1 MEFVVSLLNLNY
13 PEENQGLLMTLIYV
27 QFVLILFLIIVSFI
41 RLPYGR
47 YYDTNLQLKGRITWF
62 IMESP
67 SIIIPLY
74 LMHTF
79 KDNRVF
85 LTFFDLKTFY
95 LIPFLVHY
103 CHRGIIYPLYIQ
115 SNSMPLFTALLGI
128 TYTTFN
134 GYLQPKY
141 ILSLSNSSPLSSLSM
156 LRYAVGIIIFFIGM
170 YINLQADY
178 YLIKL
183 SKNKKKGQYFIPRG
197 YLFEYI
203 SCPNFFG
210 ETLEW
215 FGYAICIWTLC
226 GWGFFLQTF
235 FTIIPRG
242 YHHHQYYKDKFSGYP
257 PNRKAVIPYLL

>member
-1 MEFVVSLLNLNY
+1 MSILNLNY
-13 PEENQGLLMTLIYV
+13 PEENQGFLMSL
-27 QFVLILFLIIVSFI
+27 VLIQFILIAFLLIISII

-47 YYDTNLQLKGRITWF
+47 YYDTNLQLRGGVTWF

-67 SIIIPLY
+67 SLIIPLY
-74 LMHTF
+74 LIYNF
-79 KDNRVF
+79 KDESTF
-85 LTFFDLKTFY
+85 LTFFSSKTFY
-95 LIPFLVHY
+95 LIPFLIHY
-103 CHRGIIYPLYIQ
+103 CHRCLIYPLHMQ
-115 SNSMPLFTALLGI
+115 SNSMPLFTAMLGI

-141 ILSLSNSSPLSSLSM
+141 ILSLSNSPMSSLSM
-156 LRYAVGIIIFFIGM
+156 LRYIVGITVFFIGM
-170 YINLQADY
+170 FINLQADY

-183 SKNKKKGQYFIPRG
+183 SKNKKFKGQYFIPRG
-197 YLFEYI
+197 YMFEYI

-210 ETLEW
+210 ETLEF

-242 YHHHQYYKDKFSGYP
+242 YHHHQYYKDKFADYP
-257 PNRKAVIPYLL
+257 PTRKAVIPFIL